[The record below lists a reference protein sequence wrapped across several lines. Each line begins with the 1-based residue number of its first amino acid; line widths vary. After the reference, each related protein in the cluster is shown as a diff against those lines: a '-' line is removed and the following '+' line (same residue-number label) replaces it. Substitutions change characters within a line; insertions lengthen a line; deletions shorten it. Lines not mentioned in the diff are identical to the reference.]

1 MTAPHAHQQNGRAER
16 AIRTISEKGASL
28 RFTACLPPSWW
39 EFWINHAVHLYNR
52 TPLARTH
59 WITPFETLNKVK
71 PNLTDLKIFGC
82 GAYVYLPDEK
92 RQNKL
97 APRSELMTYLG
108 VHAGTKG
115 YMFMRPSGSVF
126 IGTKALFDETLFP
139 RCGDKAAP
147 PITDLGDFPPDEPE
161 DHNHSDGTDGD
172 DDNDLDRPSPDP
184 PLPESSNDDDGY
196 NPKEL
201 SAPKDAADEP
211 PTSPPVTQRDF
222 EPRREDQT
230 EWQQLPR
237 RSGRTRNPPNRPGN
251 VYGDNRLPSDVERD
265 IARDRYWNRTVGQD
279 STSYRRRPQA
289 QREEPVAGPSS
300 APQNDVPDSINR
312 EEPDPAMQGTDDVGY
327 IIKIAREG
335 GANLMRWLLTKAVV
349 PSNAKEQVPTQFRDI
364 ARLPAQQ
371 QAEWKQACREEL
383 EALRKRQVYEIVD
396 LPHGRKAIKN
406 RWVFSVKSDGRKRAR
421 LVAKGFSQVEG
432 VDFDEIFS
440 PVVRYETVRLMFA
453 LASLEGMYMTGLDVK
468 TAFLYGKLEEE
479 IYMLQ
484 PEGFALKGKERKVM
498 RLRRA
503 LYGLKQAA
511 LAWWK
516 ELESFM
522 RTIGFVRTSSDAGI
536 FIHKCPKT
544 GSLVIALVYVDDG
557 LFMGMNKKLVDEKKA
572 SCMKHWECRGTDTIT
587 EFLGMRIQQSAH
599 KVTIDQR
606 TYLNTVLQQ
615 FGMENAKA
623 SPTPLPT
630 GYTPSE
636 NNAAPDSNLRTRYQ
650 SVIGSLLYLMLGTR
664 PDIAYAVIKMSQ
676 FSANPSQEHL
686 DKALYIMRYLA
697 GTQNYS
703 IVYDGEKSEGL
714 QAFTDSDWA
723 ADLIKRR
730 STTGYFVTL
739 ASSVVCWQSRLQK
752 TVALSSTEAEYMAL
766 SDTCRQ
772 ISWIQSLFGE
782 LGFTLTRI
790 PICGDNQGSIFI
802 GSNPVQERRTKHI
815 DIRYHYIRECI
826 EGDKVT
832 VVFIPGSDNPADMF
846 TKNLAAIKFTK
857 FRDSLGIKFE
867 EQT

>member
-1 MTAPHAHQQNGRAER
+1 M
-16 AIRTISEKGASL
+16 
-28 RFTACLPPSWW
+28 
-39 EFWINHAVHLYNR
+39 
-52 TPLARTH
+52 
-59 WITPFETLNKVK
+59 
-71 PNLTDLKIFGC
+71 
-82 GAYVYLPDEK
+82 
-92 RQNKL
+92 
-97 APRSELMTYLG
+97 
-108 VHAGTKG
+108 
-115 YMFMRPSGSVF
+115 
-126 IGTKALFDETLFP
+126 
-139 RCGDKAAP
+139 
-147 PITDLGDFPPDEPE
+147 
-161 DHNHSDGTDGD
+161 
-172 DDNDLDRPSPDP
+172 
-184 PLPESSNDDDGY
+184 
-196 NPKEL
+196 
-201 SAPKDAADEP
+201 
-211 PTSPPVTQRDF
+211 
-222 EPRREDQT
+222 
-230 EWQQLPR
+230 
-237 RSGRTRNPPNRPGN
+237 
-251 VYGDNRLPSDVERD
+251 
-265 IARDRYWNRTVGQD
+265 
-279 STSYRRRPQA
+279 
-289 QREEPVAGPSS
+289 
-300 APQNDVPDSINR
+300 
-312 EEPDPAMQGTDDVGY
+312 
-327 IIKIAREG
+327 
-335 GANLMRWLLTKAVV
+335 
-349 PSNAKEQVPTQFRDI
+349 
-364 ARLPAQQ
+364 
-371 QAEWKQACREEL
+371 
-383 EALRKRQVYEIVD
+383 
-396 LPHGRKAIKN
+396 
-406 RWVFSVKSDGRKRAR
+406 
-421 LVAKGFSQVEG
+421 AKGFSQVEG

-440 PVVRYETVRLMFA
+440 PVVRYETVHLMFA

-536 FIHKCPKT
+536 FIHKCPTT

-557 LFMGMNKKLVDEKKA
+557 LFMGTNKKLVDEKKA
-572 SCMKHWECRGTDTIT
+572 SCMKHWECHGTDTIT

-606 TYLNTVLQQ
+606 TYLNTVLQR

-623 SPTPLPT
+623 SPTLLPM
-630 GYTPSE
+630 GYTPAK

-664 PDIAYAVIKMSQ
+664 PDITYAVIKMSQ

-826 EGDKVT
+826 ESDKVT

-846 TKNLAAIKFTK
+846 TKNLATIKFTK